1 MSRSLQEVLDS
12 LPPSRRAAIDQ
23 RMREMVKMRE
33 IAKAIKG
40 LKRTGDEG

>member
-12 LPPSRRAAIDQ
+12 LPPARRAEIEQ
-23 RMREMVKMRE
+23 RMRE
-33 IAKAIKG
+33 IAKAIKA